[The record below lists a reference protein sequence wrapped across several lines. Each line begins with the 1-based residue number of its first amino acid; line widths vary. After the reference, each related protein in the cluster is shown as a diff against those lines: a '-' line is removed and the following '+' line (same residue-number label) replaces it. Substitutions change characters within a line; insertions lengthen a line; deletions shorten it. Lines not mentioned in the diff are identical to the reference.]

1 MTPRQ
6 PDTDDESTSS
16 KPFALIPQ
24 DKDHG
29 IHTVAAGL
37 DPVDFG
43 MVLCAPMIVFI
54 AATDVLGYPM
64 SLPLIGVC
72 LATSGVLAA
81 LAKYAPFHV
90 SPRELV
96 RRNLS
101 YVWRRIRMP
110 FVGEEARNVPG
121 IADVYPKYDA
131 LGHEDGTIFGVV
143 EITPINA
150 SQFNK
155 ADWFNWAEDVGTALD
170 TEISKFEDEGFD
182 IKIRWE
188 QSEYTPY
195 EVPALHTAQT
205 DGNLTGY
212 VRTWAKRVES
222 YLADDDPD
230 DRDGPGYLVDEGVM
244 DRSMQIIVSVGN
256 DEGVEVG
263 TVEERIREYG
273 LMQLT
278 DAQRVGQGRLL
289 DMRLNRV
296 EAFAN
301 TVAAGRRL
309 DTDEIIGLQRAH
321 WQHERELDPADVTT
335 DGAMLPPEETR
346 FEGDEGDATTAA
358 DAQAAVPD
366 GGTSSQEPE
375 PDPTE
380 SAEEDPPEDRGEGES
395 NGALAHARKQL
406 KAVFEW
412 LKASVESHANETT
425 RNRLYNIYAPQEV
438 NEGKK
443 HVSLNDGEQYARSLC
458 LVGWPKNP
466 KVGLLDP
473 VINQPNL
480 RYAMTMNLHAVERY
494 DKREELKGEIDKI
507 AGSAI
512 WSEWFGD
519 GESSDADAAGRDK
532 KDLRNHM
539 RDTRV
544 DASETTLVI
553 TVWGNTREEVD
564 TAAKEMKQ
572 ECRQAGI
579 QLKGARKNQL
589 PALQTTA
596 PAARDVLDD
605 TMAVDLRYDLAS
617 DTVGTVV
624 SFGGGVRQ
632 DEGGTMIG
640 YAKAAPGDSPI
651 LGALQIDLDSLTTQH
666 VGLMGRSG
674 SGKTADEE
682 MRILDG
688 NLRHNKKTV
697 IIDIAEGFDGT
708 TFAQDGA
715 KIVVGD
721 TIINPFEVNPP
732 EDATGNVTPVED
744 KGEVITD
751 MLMIHLRQHASG
763 DVAGLRQPAKDAVMS
778 TFKRYGIIPGKIE
791 TLDPANR
798 ETDGFPTLTE
808 FFETVE
814 HMKDSPEQYA
824 RQSVA
829 EERRNAAK
837 KLLRHLSAFDTSQGE
852 ADYGFL
858 DGQSEVDLTAD
869 TILLDMNRYEEKGT
883 VERSM
888 LMRLVTGQAYEIA
901 KRTPRDVR
909 VVVDEAH
916 KIFHD
921 EKDAEDFEEL
931 VRAGRNYGLSFDFI
945 SQASRDFAEGPA
957 GVIADQCSLMIWHE
971 VGRIDAQTLIDV
983 FQMDPDRA
991 SLITSR
997 LDTGDN
1003 NGTDRSEALVFIEGG
1018 DEVYLVEQKLSDYEK
1033 TLVEYTESD
1042 EGDFRAY
1049 MARETEE
1056 HELPEDDI
1064 AVIEGLGDDPEAV
1077 SRLYQADIMTTTD
1090 LTNAGAEAVA
1100 EAADVT
1106 PEHALTWIQRAYQ
1119 GDYLRYADEDEQE
1132 PSASEPAT
1140 PAQPETAADGGC
1152 VLTDITHVGEDIAAT
1167 LHEAGYE
1174 SVVDVRNADRDA
1186 LTDVEGIGECRAE
1199 QVIESASGVLAGDQQ
1214 DTHAVADGGPAS
1226 STDADGNGGGE

>member
-1 MTPRQ
+1 MTPQRT
-6 PDTDDESTSS
+6 DTDDESTS

-37 DPVDFG
+37 DPLDFG
-43 MVLCAPMIVFI
+43 MVLCAPMVVFLI
-54 AATDVLGYPM
+54 ATDVLGYPM
-64 SLPLIGVC
+64 SLPLIGVS
-72 LATSGVLAA
+72 LAAGGVLFV
-81 LAKYAPFHV
+81 LARYAPFHL
-90 SPRELV
+90 SPRELI
-96 RRNLS
+96 RRNAS
-101 YVWRRIRMP
+101 YLWRRIRMP
-110 FVGEEARNVPG
+110 LVGREARNVPG
-121 IADVYPKYDA
+121 IAGVHQKYDA
-131 LGHEDGTIFGVV
+131 LEHEDGTIFGVV
-143 EITPINA
+143 EIMPINA
-150 SQFNK
+150 GQFNK
-155 ADWFNWAEDVGTALD
+155 NDWFEWADDVATALD
-170 TEISKFEDEGFD
+170 TEISKFEDDGFD

-188 QSEYTPY
+188 QSEYTPN
-195 EVPALHTAQT
+195 EVAALRDAQT
-205 DGNLTGY
+205 DGSFTEH
-212 VRTWAKRVES
+212 VRTWAKHVEN
-222 YLADDDPD
+222 YLIGGDPD
-230 DRDGPGYLVDEGVM
+230 DEDDHGYLINEGVM
-244 DRSMQIIVSVGN
+244 DRSMQIIVPVGN

-263 TVEERIREYG
+263 TVEEKVRKHG
-273 LMQLT
+273 LMELT

-309 DTDEIIGLQRAH
+309 DADEIIALQRAH
-321 WQHERELDPADVTT
+321 WQNERELDPADVTS
-335 DGAMLPPEETR
+335 DGPVLPPEETR
-346 FEGDEGDATTAA
+346 FGDDGETPTA
-358 DAQAAVPD
+358 DAQAPVPD
-366 GGTSSQEPE
+366 GGTAAQEPA
-375 PDPTE
+375 E
-380 SAEEDPPEDRGEGES
+380 SAGDERSDHPDEDES
-395 NGALAHARKQL
+395 DSALAHEHNRL
-406 KAVFEW
+406 KALGGWV
-412 LKASVESHANETT
+412 KASLESHANETT
-425 RNRLYNIYAPQEV
+425 RNRMYNIYAPQEV
-438 NEGKK
+438 DEQKK
-443 HVSLNDGEQYARSLC
+443 HVSLNDGEQYARSLY
-458 LVGWPKNP
+458 LVGWPKTP

-473 VINQPNL
+473 VIKKPGL
-480 RYAMTMNLHAVERY
+480 RYALTMNLHTAERY
-494 DKREELKGEIDKI
+494 DKREQLQDEINKI

-519 GESSDADAAGRDK
+519 GESNDADAAAEDKIALRD
-532 KDLRNHM
+532 HM
-539 RDTRV
+539 RDERA
-544 DASETTLVI
+544 DASETTLVL
-553 TVWGNTREEVD
+553 TVWGNSLEQVN

-572 ECRQAGI
+572 ECRQTGI

-596 PAARDVLDD
+596 PAARDVLDEK
-605 TMAVDLRYDLAS
+605 TAVDLRYDLAS
-617 DTVGTVV
+617 DTVGTVL

-632 DEGGTMIG
+632 DEDGTLIG

-651 LGALQIDLDSLTTQH
+651 LGALQVDLDALTTQH

-682 MRILDG
+682 MRILDSI
-688 NLRHNKKTV
+688 LRDDKKTV

-708 TFAQDGA
+708 TFVQDGA

-751 MLMIHLRQHASG
+751 MFMIHLRKHGSG

-798 ETDGFPTLTE
+798 ETDGFPTMTD

-814 HMKDSPEQYA
+814 HMKDHPEKYA

-829 EERRNAAK
+829 AERKNAAK
-837 KLLRHLSAFDTSQGE
+837 KLLQHLSAFDTSQGE
-852 ADYGFL
+852 ADYAFL
-858 DGQSEVDLTAD
+858 DGESEVDLTAD
-869 TILLDMNRYEEKGT
+869 TVLLDMNRYEEKGT

-983 FQMDPDRA
+983 FQMDPGRA
-991 SLITSR
+991 KLITSK

-1003 NGTDRSEALVFIEGG
+1003 EGTDRSEALVFIEGG
-1018 DEVYLVEQKLSDYEK
+1018 DEVYLIEQKLSGYEK
-1033 TLVEYTESD
+1033 SLVDYKESA

-1049 MARETEE
+1049 MARETDD
-1056 HELPEDDI
+1056 HELPADDI
-1064 AVIEGLGDDPEAV
+1064 AVIDGLGDDPEAV
-1077 SRLYQADIMTTTD
+1077 SQLYAADIMTTVD

-1100 EAADVT
+1100 GAADVT

-1119 GDYLRYADEDEQE
+1119 GDHLRYADEDGQE
-1132 PSASEPAT
+1132 PSAVSAPAT
-1140 PAQPETAADGGC
+1140 PSQPEAATDGGYA
-1152 VLTDITHVGEDIAAT
+1152 LTEINYVGEDKADD
-1167 LHEAGYE
+1167 LREAGFE
-1174 SVVDVRNADRDA
+1174 SVTDVRNADRDA
-1186 LTDVEGIGECRAE
+1186 LTD
-1199 QVIESASGVLAGDQQ
+1199 
-1214 DTHAVADGGPAS
+1214 HPF
-1226 STDADGNGGGE
+1226 